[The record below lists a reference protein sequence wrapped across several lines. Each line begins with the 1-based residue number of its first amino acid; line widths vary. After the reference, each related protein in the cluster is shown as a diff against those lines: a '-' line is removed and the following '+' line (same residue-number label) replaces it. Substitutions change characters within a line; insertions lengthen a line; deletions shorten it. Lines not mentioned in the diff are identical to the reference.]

1 MLSERL
7 LGFLREYYKAVRPS
21 GNYLFPGQ
29 DPDRPISASAVR
41 SVFNQAVAKAGIEK
55 HITFH
60 CLRHSFAIH
69 LHEAGADIRLIQS
82 LLGHSSIRTTAR
94 YTHISMDQTAKT
106 RSPFDMMAQPVPAQG
121 GDHAA

>member
-1 MLSERL
+1 
-7 LGFLREYYKAVRPS
+7 
-21 GNYLFPGQ
+21 
-29 DPDRPISASAVR
+29 
-41 SVFNQAVAKAGIEK
+41 VAKAGTK
-55 HITFH
+55 KRITFH
-60 CLRHSFAIH
+60 CLRHSFATH

-106 RSPFDMMAQPVPAQG
+106 LSPFDLMVQTLPAQG